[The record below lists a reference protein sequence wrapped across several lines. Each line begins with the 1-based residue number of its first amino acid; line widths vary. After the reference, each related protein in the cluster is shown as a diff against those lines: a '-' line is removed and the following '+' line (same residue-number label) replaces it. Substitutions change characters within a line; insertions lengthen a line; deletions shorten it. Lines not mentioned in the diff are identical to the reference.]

1 MTTTMSFSYRFFNHA
16 WLCTRKHNDTKA
28 INSDFKVQKKTAI
41 FKDYASICLERQFN
55 PLCYNNGKPND
66 SSNKHNN
73 ILISLEISYMY
84 TLWLMIKSSTGCK
97 QESNSKIY
105 NQENPHSKQPMLR
118 IGVEPSES

>member
-16 WLCTRKHNDTKA
+16 WLRTRKHDDTKA
-28 INSDFKVQKKTAI
+28 INSDFKVQKKMAI
-41 FKDYASICLERQFN
+41 LNCLERQFN

-73 ILISLEISYMY
+73 IFINLEISYMY

-118 IGVEPSES
+118 IGVEPSESET